1 LQHSKGRC
9 FVVLIAIL
17 SMAALLIARS
27 DGVYAR
33 RSVSALRS
41 KRLQTYRQIKN
52 VKASLRKVKGRQTE
66 VTGQLNVAQR
76 RLEDALARKADVTRQ
91 LEATQKELH
100 KTKAELEKTQRKL
113 AEHEDALGERLR
125 AINRKGPG
133 TYLAVILNSTDF
145 TDLANRSYLCRK
157 VVTADIELLKRI
169 QREKENLD
177 AKRAELESKEVRRR
191 QLVAQI
197 RAEEQRIR
205 QAKAQKQ
212 ETLKKVMSDR
222 KKLEQALAE
231 MEAESKALEAEI
243 RRLTSVGS
251 RYRYSG
257 RWTGKLGNPC
267 PGAVLT
273 SRFGMRFH
281 PILHVRK
288 MHTGV
293 DLAAPYGTKILAA
306 ADGKVIFTGW
316 RRGYGKTVI
325 IDHGGGLTTL
335 YGHCASYLTAPGR
348 IVKRGQPIARMD
360 STGLS
365 TGNHLH
371 FEKRING
378 RPVNPL

>member
-1 LQHSKGRC
+1 LQHRKLRS
-9 FVVLIAIL
+9 FVAAIAIL
-17 SMAALLIARS
+17 STAALLIAES
-27 DGVYAR
+27 SGVYAR
-33 RSVSALRS
+33 RSISALRS
-41 KRLQTYRQIKN
+41 QRLRTYRQIKN
-52 VKASLRKVKGRQTE
+52 VKASLRKVKGQQTE
-66 VTGQLNVAQR
+66 VTGQLNAAQR
-76 RLEDALARKADVTRQ
+76 RLEAALARKADASRQ
-91 LEATQKELH
+91 LAATQKELRQ
-100 KTKAELEKTQRKL
+100 TKAELQKAQRKL
-113 AEHEDALGERLR
+113 AEHQDALGERLR
-125 AINRKGPG
+125 AINLKGPG

-145 TDLANRSYLCRK
+145 TDLATRSYLCRK
-157 VVTADIELLKRI
+157 MVTADINLLQQI

-177 AKRAELESKEVRRR
+177 AQRAALESKEARRR

-197 RAEEQRIR
+197 HAEEQRIR

-212 ETLKKVMSDR
+212 ETLKKVVSDR

-267 PGAVLT
+267 PGARLT
-273 SRFGMRFH
+273 SGFGWRIH

-306 ADGKVIFTGW
+306 ADGRVIFTGW

-335 YGHCASYLTAPGR
+335 YGHCASYLTSPGR

-365 TGNHLH
+365 TGNHVH

-378 RPVNPL
+378 RPVKPF